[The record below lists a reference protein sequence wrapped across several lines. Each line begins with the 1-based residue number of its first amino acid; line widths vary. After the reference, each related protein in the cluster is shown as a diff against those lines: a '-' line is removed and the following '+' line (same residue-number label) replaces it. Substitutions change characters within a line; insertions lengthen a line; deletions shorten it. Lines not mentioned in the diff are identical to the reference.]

1 MHVIWHQN
9 EVSGHS
15 SAGQQQ
21 PRSAPAFGLL
31 SASEHATV
39 RPVRTLG
46 GFKSRLLPPSRSA
59 PIGVNCIPF
68 EMGEVCLA
76 LQRDLQPP
84 THPTSRPSPFF
95 VAFCGSPEPNSCR
108 FGRRGGLFFRLPPS
122 DGLSGGIDR
131 FCFAKLRVGRW
142 KSSSALMFG

>member
-9 EVSGHS
+9 EVSGTVPLGSNSLVRRPHS
-15 SAGQQQ
+15 GCLPLGNMQ
-21 PRSAPAFGLL
+21 PFARSG
-31 SASEHATV
+31 
-39 RPVRTLG
+39 RCGR
-46 GFKSRLLPPSRSA
+46 GFKSRLLPPSWSA

-84 THPTSRPSPFF
+84 THPPVSFF

-122 DGLSGGIDR
+122 DRLPEGGLIG
-131 FCFAKLRVGRW
+131 FVAKLRVGRW
-142 KSSSALMFG
+142 KSSSAPMFG